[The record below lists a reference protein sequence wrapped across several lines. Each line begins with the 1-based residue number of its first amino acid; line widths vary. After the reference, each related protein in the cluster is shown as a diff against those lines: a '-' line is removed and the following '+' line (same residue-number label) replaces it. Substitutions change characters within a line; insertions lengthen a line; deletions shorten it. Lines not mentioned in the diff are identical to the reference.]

1 MENNRN
7 SGWRE
12 SIWSIPRPFVFAYFM
27 LVTLLG
33 LPTVVVIVWEKAQAV
48 DAHWWAWHTEVI
60 RAAAPECG
68 WTGIGIAFS
77 ALVTVQGV
85 AILMVGYRYAIERW
99 VKPIGEKRRAEAREK
114 GREEGRTEGREEGR
128 TEGREEGRTE
138 GREEG
143 RTEGREEG
151 RTEGREEGRTEA
163 YRQWEEWL
171 QRKTEAESK
180 GLTFDEPPPGAA
192 QQ

>member
-1 MENNRN
+1 
-7 SGWRE
+7 
-12 SIWSIPRPFVFAYFM
+12 
-27 LVTLLG
+27 
-33 LPTVVVIVWEKAQAV
+33 
-48 DAHWWAWHTEVI
+48 
-60 RAAAPECG
+60 
-68 WTGIGIAFS
+68 
-77 ALVTVQGV
+77 
-85 AILMVGYRYAIERW
+85 MVGYRYAIERW

-114 GREEGRTEGREEGR
+114 GREEGRTEGRK
-128 TEGREEGRTE
+128 E

-171 QRKTEAESK
+171 QRKTEAESR
-180 GLTFDEPPPGAA
+180 GLSFNEPPPGAE